1 MGNFTPLKPPNF
13 FFGREDIGKGLT
25 GAIFVIFHIHC
36 RNFGPA
42 SKIFYR
48 IVGTATISVR
58 RVGKAAHGD
67 TIALER
73 QQARKEIAY
82 YPL

>member
-13 FFGREDIGKGLT
+13 FGREDIGRGLT
-25 GAIFVIFHIHC
+25 GAIFVIFHIHY
-36 RNFGPA
+36 RNIGPA

-58 RVGKAAHGD
+58 RVGVAAHGD
-67 TIALER
+67 IIALER

>member
-13 FFGREDIGKGLT
+13 FGREDIGRGLT
-25 GAIFVIFHIHC
+25 GTIFVIFHIHC

-42 SKIFYR
+42 SKIFDQ
-48 IVGTATISVR
+48 IVGTAIISVR
-58 RVGKAAHGD
+58 RVCIAAHGD

-73 QQARKEIAY
+73 QQAR
-82 YPL
+82 